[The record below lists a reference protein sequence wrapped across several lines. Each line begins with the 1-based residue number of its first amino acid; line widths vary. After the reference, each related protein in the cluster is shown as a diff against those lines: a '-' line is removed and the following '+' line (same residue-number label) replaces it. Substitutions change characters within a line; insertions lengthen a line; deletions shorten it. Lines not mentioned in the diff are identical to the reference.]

1 MASLLRNV
9 AGQNIS
15 FALMNASTG
24 GALIGAAVTVKVAK
38 DNAQAAGV
46 GTVTELG
53 SGQYNYAPTQNETNA
68 TDVGFLF
75 LATGAAIENLD
86 FHTDVVSAGN
96 LPQVDVEAING
107 VAVAAQALARSTQT
121 IVWGTC
127 SGGTATTA
135 VVSTLNNPSSLTDA
149 NQLVGRTIIFLSGTG
164 TANLQ
169 AQASN
174 ITASSTG
181 ATPTITFTAMTH
193 APANGDLFVIV

>member
-1 MASLLRNV
+1 MASLLKNV

-24 GALIGAAVTVKVAK
+24 GALTGAAVTVKVAK
-38 DNAQAAGV
+38 DGAQAPGA

-53 SGQYNYAPTQNETNA
+53 SGQYNYVPTQSETNA
-68 TDVGFLF
+68 ADVGFLF
-75 LATGAAIENLD
+75 LAAGAAIENLD
-86 FHTDVVSAGN
+86 FHTDVVSTSN
-96 LPQVDVEAING
+96 LLQVDVEAING
-107 VAVAAQALARSTQT
+107 VAAAAQALAKSTQS
-121 IVWGTC
+121 ICWGTC
-127 SGGTATTA
+127 SGGSATTA
-135 VVSTLNNPSSLTDA
+135 AVSALNNPSSLTDA
-149 NQLVGRTIIFLSGTG
+149 GQLVGRTIIFLSGTG

-181 ATPTITFTAMTH
+181 ATPTLTFTAMTH